1 MKIHAGLATGWY
13 RLHSRDGSEYT
24 IVYLYTNPDTM
35 IRGFGFNIK
44 DGGGFLPVNDV
55 GKDCW
60 VEPLNL

>member
-13 RLHSRDGSEYT
+13 RLRISGDSEYT

-35 IRGFGFNIK
+35 TRGFGFNTK
-44 DGGGFLPVNDV
+44 DGGGFLPINDIDE
-55 GKDCW
+55 DCW